1 MSDILEAR
9 AGDAVVRVHPLGATV
24 LSYRPGKDASDV
36 LWVSP
41 NASYIEGSAI
51 RGGIPVCWPWF
62 SKDRP
67 GPNHGIVRTRQWTPL
82 DAPEGQVRMELVDD
96 GSTRAIWPHPFRLQ
110 LDVALSPPP
119 RPKLTV
125 TLTHH
130 NRADSTILC
139 TGALHTYLRVDD
151 LGSVRVLGL
160 NGMTYRD
167 KVAQER
173 GEQEGLLSFDGELD
187 RIYTCGG
194 PVVLNDGAR
203 VVRVEGNT
211 NTVVVWN
218 PGPDIAGAKADIG
231 EGGHT
236 GFVCVETAVT
246 GAEVAEIAPGASYT
260 LQTTIHEP

>member
-9 AGDAVVRVHPLGATV
+9 TGDAVVRVHRLGATI
-24 LSYRPGKDASDV
+24 LSYQPGADASDV

-41 NASYIEGSAI
+41 HATFTEGSSI

-67 GPNHGIVRTRQWTPL
+67 GPNHGIARTRMWTPL

-110 LDVALSPPP
+110 LDVV
-119 RPKLTV
+119 LTDRLEV

-151 LGSVRVLGL
+151 LGSARVLGL

-173 GEQEGLLSFDGELD
+173 GEQSGPLSFGGEVD
-187 RIYTCGG
+187 RIYTCSG
-194 PVVLNDGAR
+194 PAVLNDGAR

-218 PGPDIAGAKADIG
+218 PGPDIARTKADIG

-246 GAEVAEIAPGASYT
+246 GAEVAEIAPGSVYT
-260 LQTTIHEP
+260 LKTTIHQP